1 LRGLT
6 SGTDGLTGTMQKEM
20 DAMRKELS
28 GLTAGLHEQLK
39 GVADLKGIKGKIG
52 PQKRKNV

>member
-1 LRGLT
+1 
-6 SGTDGLTGTMQKEM
+6 
-20 DAMRKELS
+20 MRKELS